1 MCIRDRY
8 WRPWQW
14 SQERKLE
21 RVRRFKCRKSNNNVQ
36 QVRYKRRNFWTTRN
50 YDSSNDRLYIRWG
63 SNRIANENGSR
74 VVCTFDAF
82 AEYCEEAEKN
92 GIEHYELYHWT
103 KSTIENPEKKSKHL
117 KSFAFYEG
125 DNQVY
130 NKELAVSIKQNLENL
145 DSGND
150 IIEINLID
158 SNPANNPQPPKQS
171 T

>member
-1 MCIRDRY
+1 MTDWLYQIRIKVSDKLSEDLRGMHELEL
-8 WRPWQW
+8 
-14 SQERKLE
+14 SQA
-21 RVRRFKCRKSNNNVQ
+21 
-36 QVRYKRRNFWTTRN
+36 
-50 YDSSNDRLYIRWG
+50 I
-63 SNRIANENGSR
+63 NRIANENGSR

-103 KSTIENPEKKSKHL
+103 KSTIENQEKKSKHL

-130 NKELAVSIKQNLENL
+130 NKELAVSIQQSLKRL

-150 IIEINLID
+150 ILEINLID
-158 SNPANNPQPPKQS
+158 SNPANNPQPPKR
-171 T
+171 TT

>member
-1 MCIRDRY
+1 MTDWLYQIRIKVSDKLSEDLRGMHELEL
-8 WRPWQW
+8 
-14 SQERKLE
+14 SQA
-21 RVRRFKCRKSNNNVQ
+21 
-36 QVRYKRRNFWTTRN
+36 
-50 YDSSNDRLYIRWG
+50 I
-63 SNRIANENGSR
+63 NRIANENGSR

-130 NKELAVSIKQNLENL
+130 DKKLAVSIQQSLKRL

-150 IIEINLID
+150 ILEINLID
-158 SNPANNPQPPKQS
+158 SNPANNPQPPKP
-171 T
+171 TT

>member
-1 MCIRDRY
+1 MTDWLYQIRIKVSDKLSEDLRGMHELEL
-8 WRPWQW
+8 
-14 SQERKLE
+14 SQAIN
-21 RVRRFKCRKSNNNVQ
+21 S
-36 QVRYKRRNFWTTRN
+36 
-50 YDSSNDRLYIRWG
+50 
-63 SNRIANENGSR
+63 IANENGSR

-103 KSTIENPEKKSKHL
+103 KSTIENPEKISKHL

>member
-1 MCIRDRY
+1 MTDWLYQIRIKVSDKLSEDLRGMHELEL
-8 WRPWQW
+8 
-14 SQERKLE
+14 SQA
-21 RVRRFKCRKSNNNVQ
+21 
-36 QVRYKRRNFWTTRN
+36 
-50 YDSSNDRLYIRWG
+50 I
-63 SNRIANENGSR
+63 NRIANENGSR

-130 NKELAVSIKQNLENL
+130 NKELAVSIQQSLKRL

-150 IIEINLID
+150 ILEINLI
-158 SNPANNPQPPKQS
+158 ANNPQPPKP
-171 T
+171 TT

>member
-1 MCIRDRY
+1 MTDWLYQIRIKVSDKLSEDLRGMHELEL
-8 WRPWQW
+8 
-14 SQERKLE
+14 SQA
-21 RVRRFKCRKSNNNVQ
+21 
-36 QVRYKRRNFWTTRN
+36 
-50 YDSSNDRLYIRWG
+50 I
-63 SNRIANENGSR
+63 NRIANENGSR

-130 NKELAVSIKQNLENL
+130 NKELAVSIQQSLKRL

-150 IIEINLID
+150 ILEINLID
-158 SNPANNPQPPKQS
+158 SNPANNPQPPK
-171 T
+171 TTT

>member
-1 MCIRDRY
+1 MTDWLYQIRIKVSDELSEDLRGMHELEL
-8 WRPWQW
+8 
-14 SQERKLE
+14 SQAIN
-21 RVRRFKCRKSNNNVQ
+21 S
-36 QVRYKRRNFWTTRN
+36 
-50 YDSSNDRLYIRWG
+50 
-63 SNRIANENGSR
+63 IANENGSR

-130 NKELAVSIKQNLENL
+130 NKELAVSIQQSLKRL

-150 IIEINLID
+150 ILEINLID
-158 SNPANNPQPPKQS
+158 SNPANNPQPPKP
-171 T
+171 TT

>member
-1 MCIRDRY
+1 MTDWLYQIRIKVSDKLSEDLRGMHELEL
-8 WRPWQW
+8 
-14 SQERKLE
+14 SQA
-21 RVRRFKCRKSNNNVQ
+21 
-36 QVRYKRRNFWTTRN
+36 
-50 YDSSNDRLYIRWG
+50 I
-63 SNRIANENGSR
+63 NRIANENGSR

-130 NKELAVSIKQNLENL
+130 DKELAVSIQQSLKRL

-150 IIEINLID
+150 ILEINLID
-158 SNPANNPQPPKQS
+158 SNPVNNPQPPKP
-171 T
+171 TT